1 MEQTQSLLPSF
12 EKIEL
17 HELEKLGAGVIDN
30 ILVQIDPIDN
40 IFDAQKCDAKFLP
53 YLAYAK
59 GVDIWN
65 EAFTETDK
73 RNLIDA
79 SLKLHKLK
87 GTVWAMQEILKAL
100 GMASAE
106 EPADIKEGLCIKYD
120 GSHKS
125 DGVYNHGDKSK
136 WRYYTIKLAK
146 PVTIKKGLAA
156 RDLLEQYA
164 PKRSILKIITYSKL
178 NAYDKTIKYDGTYS
192 HGTIGVTNG

>member
-1 MEQTQSLLPSF
+1 MEPIQSLLPPF
-12 EKIEL
+12 EDKRL
-17 HELEKLGAGVIDN
+17 HEIEKFSASIIEKLLIEVK
-30 ILVQIDPIDN
+30 PIDN
-40 IFDAQKCDAKFLP
+40 IFDPQKCDVKFLP

-65 EAFTETDK
+65 EAFTEQNK
-73 RNLIDA
+73 RNLIAA

-87 GTVWAMQEILKAL
+87 GTVWAMQEVLKAL
-100 GMASAE
+100 DMASDE

-125 DGVYNHGDKSK
+125 DGIYNHGDKSK